1 MTEGIINEVQD
12 FKTSSKKK
20 KRKKKNSNNGEG
32 YSGFNNCPN
41 VSPGIFNL
49 GYN

>member
-1 MTEGIINEVQD
+1 MKEGVIYEVQD

-32 YSGFNNCPN
+32 YSGFNNYSN
-41 VSPGIFNL
+41 VRSGTFSWM
-49 GYN
+49 

>member
-1 MTEGIINEVQD
+1 MSEGIVNEVQD

-32 YSGFNNCPN
+32 GAGFNNCPD
-41 VSPGIFNL
+41 VSPGTFSL
-49 GYN
+49 GCS